1 MQARGFSFPISLS
14 FNCYKYTTF
23 FWNKQEPT
31 KLFSI
36 IYNIFFRSPD
46 PPDPPD
52 LPDLPNLRIF
62 AFVKKNYSKKNM
74 AALGRD
80 REITER
86 EKAIITAAIFN
97 GKDQTQEDW
106 DKIFLLSRN
115 GATKIQTSSR
125 GSAQSVSWKSRNAVK
140 KFHQVETE
148 RIDNIFRER
157 ENKAITD
164 LFRNKSKDEILD
176 IWGKLHES
184 DSNNGYG
191 GRTMLL
197 GAAQEGNDHEGDGNL
212 QILTGREV
220 DFRDREQFLNFLNAE
235 ANRIKDGKTR
245 LDVLK
250 MLSDLQRMKEAENGK
265 NGEIQRFYTP
275 LQCRDCELYRKAK
288 AEIESD

>member
-1 MQARGFSFPISLS
+1 
-14 FNCYKYTTF
+14 
-23 FWNKQEPT
+23 
-31 KLFSI
+31 
-36 IYNIFFRSPD
+36 
-46 PPDPPD
+46 
-52 LPDLPNLRIF
+52 
-62 AFVKKNYSKKNM
+62 M
-74 AALGRD
+74 AALGRE

-86 EKAIITAAIFN
+86 EKMIITAAIFN
-97 GKDQTQEDW
+97 GRDKTIEDW

-140 KFHQVETE
+140 KFHQIESE
-148 RIDNIFRER
+148 RIDKIFRER

-164 LFRNKSKDEILD
+164 FLRNKPKDEICSLWERLSESDQSESTSTALRSGALD
-176 IWGKLHES
+176 ATGES
-184 DSNNGYG
+184 DSSKADSLDFL
-191 GRTMLL
+191 RPL
-197 GAAQEGNDHEGDGNL
+197 
-212 QILTGREV
+212 EV

-275 LQCRDCELYRKAK
+275 LQCSECVLYRKEK
-288 AEIESD
+288 AENESD

>member
-1 MQARGFSFPISLS
+1 MQARGFSFSISLS
-14 FNCYKYTTF
+14 FNCYKYNSF
-23 FWNKQEPT
+23 FWNKQELT

-36 IYNIFFRSPD
+36 IYNIFL
-46 PPDPPD
+46 DPPD
-52 LPDLPNLRIF
+52 LRIF
-62 AFVKKNYSKKNM
+62 AITKKTNNSKNM

-97 GKDQTQEDW
+97 RKDQTQEDW

-140 KFHQVETE
+140 KFHQVESE
-148 RIDNIFRER
+148 RIDKIFRDR

-164 LFRNKSKDEILD
+164 FLRNKSKDEISD
-176 IWGKLHES
+176 IWEKINSNDTTSGDKATISPYSAS
-184 DSNNGYG
+184 DSD
-191 GRTMLL
+191 
-197 GAAQEGNDHEGDGNL
+197 NDNKGNL
-212 QILTGREV
+212 QILERLEV

-288 AEIESD
+288 VEIESD

>member
-1 MQARGFSFPISLS
+1 
-14 FNCYKYTTF
+14 
-23 FWNKQEPT
+23 
-31 KLFSI
+31 
-36 IYNIFFRSPD
+36 
-46 PPDPPD
+46 
-52 LPDLPNLRIF
+52 
-62 AFVKKNYSKKNM
+62 M
-74 AALGRD
+74 AALGRE

-97 GKDQTQEDW
+97 GRDNTAEDW

-125 GSAQSVSWKSRNAVK
+125 GSAQSVSWKSRNSVK
-140 KFHQVETE
+140 KFHQAESE
-148 RIDNIFRER
+148 RIDKIFRER

-164 LFRNKSKDEILD
+164 FLRNKSKDEISD
-176 IWGKLHES
+176 IWEKINSNDTTNGDKAGISPYSAS
-184 DSNNGYG
+184 D
-191 GRTMLL
+191 
-197 GAAQEGNDHEGDGNL
+197 NDNDGNL
-212 QILTGREV
+212 QISPGKEV

-265 NGEIQRFYTP
+265 NGEIQRFYMP
-275 LQCRDCELYRKAK
+275 LQCQDCVLYRKEK

>member
-1 MQARGFSFPISLS
+1 
-14 FNCYKYTTF
+14 
-23 FWNKQEPT
+23 
-31 KLFSI
+31 
-36 IYNIFFRSPD
+36 
-46 PPDPPD
+46 
-52 LPDLPNLRIF
+52 
-62 AFVKKNYSKKNM
+62 M

-80 REITER
+80 REIAER

-140 KFHQVETE
+140 KFHQDESE

-164 LFRNKSKDEILD
+164 LFRNKSKDEISD
-176 IWGKLHES
+176 IWEKIHES
-184 DSNNGYG
+184 DSNNGNG
-191 GRTMLL
+191 GRTLL
-197 GAAQEGNDHEGDGNL
+197 LRPAQEGNEHIGDDNL
-212 QILTGREV
+212 QILTGLEV

-275 LQCRDCELYRKAK
+275 LQCRDCELYCKAK

>member
-1 MQARGFSFPISLS
+1 
-14 FNCYKYTTF
+14 
-23 FWNKQEPT
+23 
-31 KLFSI
+31 
-36 IYNIFFRSPD
+36 
-46 PPDPPD
+46 
-52 LPDLPNLRIF
+52 
-62 AFVKKNYSKKNM
+62 M

-140 KFHQVETE
+140 KFHQAESE

-164 LFRNKSKDEILD
+164 LFSNKSKDEISD
-176 IWGKLHES
+176 IWDKLH
-184 DSNNGYG
+184 DG
-191 GRTMLL
+191 GRTLLL
-197 GAAQEGNDHEGDGNL
+197 GAAKEGNGHEGDDNL
-212 QILTGREV
+212 QILTGRREV
-220 DFRDREQFLNFLNAE
+220 DFRDREQFLNFLNDE

-275 LQCRDCELYRKAK
+275 LQCRGCELYRRAK

>member
-1 MQARGFSFPISLS
+1 
-14 FNCYKYTTF
+14 
-23 FWNKQEPT
+23 
-31 KLFSI
+31 
-36 IYNIFFRSPD
+36 
-46 PPDPPD
+46 
-52 LPDLPNLRIF
+52 
-62 AFVKKNYSKKNM
+62 M
-74 AALGRD
+74 AALGRE

-115 GATKIQTSSR
+115 GATKIQMKSR
-125 GSAQSVSWKSRNAVK
+125 GSSQSVSWKSRSAVK
-140 KFHQVETE
+140 KFHQIESE
-148 RIDNIFRER
+148 RIEKIFRER
-157 ENKAITD
+157 ENKAITEF
-164 LFRNKSKDEILD
+164 FRYKSKEEISELWEK
-176 IWGKLHES
+176 INNETTIGNGLEPSGAS
-184 DSNNGYG
+184 D
-191 GRTMLL
+191 
-197 GAAQEGNDHEGDGNL
+197 NDNDGNL
-212 QILTGREV
+212 QILPGLEV

-288 AEIESD
+288 VEIESD

>member
-1 MQARGFSFPISLS
+1 
-14 FNCYKYTTF
+14 
-23 FWNKQEPT
+23 
-31 KLFSI
+31 
-36 IYNIFFRSPD
+36 
-46 PPDPPD
+46 
-52 LPDLPNLRIF
+52 
-62 AFVKKNYSKKNM
+62 M
-74 AALGRD
+74 AALGRE

-97 GKDQTQEDW
+97 YKDQTQEDW

-115 GATKIQTSSR
+115 GATKIQVKNR
-125 GSAQSVSWKSRNAVK
+125 GSSQSVSWKSRSAVK
-140 KFHQVETE
+140 KYHQEEAE
-148 RIDNIFRER
+148 RIDKIFRDR

-164 LFRNKSKDEILD
+164 FMRNKSKDEICSL
-176 IWGKLHES
+176 WERLNES
-184 DSNNGYG
+184 DNQNESTSTAL
-191 GRTMLL
+191 RS
-197 GAAQEGNDHEGDGNL
+197 GALDATGESDNSKAGSIDFL
-212 QILTGREV
+212 QPLEV

-288 AEIESD
+288 VEIESD

>member
-1 MQARGFSFPISLS
+1 
-14 FNCYKYTTF
+14 
-23 FWNKQEPT
+23 
-31 KLFSI
+31 
-36 IYNIFFRSPD
+36 
-46 PPDPPD
+46 
-52 LPDLPNLRIF
+52 
-62 AFVKKNYSKKNM
+62 M
-74 AALGRD
+74 AALGRE

-86 EKAIITAAIFN
+86 EKMIITAAIFN
-97 GKDQTQEDW
+97 GRDKTAEDW
-106 DKIFLLSRN
+106 DRIFLLSRN

-140 KFHQVETE
+140 KFHQIESE
-148 RIDNIFRER
+148 RICRIFRER

-164 LFRNKSKDEILD
+164 FLLNKSKDEI
-176 IWGKLHES
+176 S
-184 DSNNGYG
+184 DLWEKINSNDTTNGNNAE
-191 GRTMLL
+191 MMPP
-197 GAAQEGNDHEGDGNL
+197 GASDNDGNL
-212 QILTGREV
+212 QILPGLEV

-288 AEIESD
+288 AKIESD

>member
-1 MQARGFSFPISLS
+1 
-14 FNCYKYTTF
+14 
-23 FWNKQEPT
+23 
-31 KLFSI
+31 
-36 IYNIFFRSPD
+36 
-46 PPDPPD
+46 
-52 LPDLPNLRIF
+52 
-62 AFVKKNYSKKNM
+62 M

-97 GKDQTQEDW
+97 RKDQTQEDW

-140 KFHQVETE
+140 KFHQAESE
-148 RIDNIFRER
+148 RIDKIFRDR

-164 LFRNKSKDEILD
+164 FLKNKSKDEISD
-176 IWGKLHES
+176 IWEKIN
-184 DSNNGYG
+184 SNNDTTSGDKAGIFSYS
-191 GRTMLL
+191 
-197 GAAQEGNDHEGDGNL
+197 ASDNDNKGNL
-212 QILTGREV
+212 QILPRLEV

>member
-1 MQARGFSFPISLS
+1 MP
-14 FNCYKYTTF
+14 
-23 FWNKQEPT
+23 
-31 KLFSI
+31 
-36 IYNIFFRSPD
+36 
-46 PPDPPD
+46 
-52 LPDLPNLRIF
+52 
-62 AFVKKNYSKKNM
+62 
-74 AALGRD
+74 ALGRE

-97 GKDQTQEDW
+97 GKDQTLEEW

-115 GATKIQTSSR
+115 GATKIQVKSR
-125 GSAQSVSWKSRNAVK
+125 GSSQSVSWKSRSAVK
-140 KFHQVETE
+140 KFHQEESE
-148 RIDNIFRER
+148 RIDKIFRDR

-164 LFRNKSKDEILD
+164 FIRNKSKDEICSLWERLNESD
-176 IWGKLHES
+176 NTALRFGATDATGES
-184 DSNNGYG
+184 DSNNS
-191 GRTMLL
+191 
-197 GAAQEGNDHEGDGNL
+197 DNL
-212 QILTGREV
+212 QFLQPLEI

-275 LQCRDCELYRKAK
+275 LQCSECVLYRKAS

>member
-1 MQARGFSFPISLS
+1 
-14 FNCYKYTTF
+14 
-23 FWNKQEPT
+23 
-31 KLFSI
+31 
-36 IYNIFFRSPD
+36 
-46 PPDPPD
+46 
-52 LPDLPNLRIF
+52 
-62 AFVKKNYSKKNM
+62 M

-140 KFHQVETE
+140 KFHQAESE

-164 LFRNKSKDEILD
+164 FFKNKSKDEISD
-176 IWGKLHES
+176 IWEKINNNDTTNGDKAGIS
-184 DSNNGYG
+184 PYNASNND
-191 GRTMLL
+191 
-197 GAAQEGNDHEGDGNL
+197 NDGNL
-212 QILTGREV
+212 QILPGLEV

>member
-1 MQARGFSFPISLS
+1 
-14 FNCYKYTTF
+14 
-23 FWNKQEPT
+23 
-31 KLFSI
+31 
-36 IYNIFFRSPD
+36 
-46 PPDPPD
+46 
-52 LPDLPNLRIF
+52 
-62 AFVKKNYSKKNM
+62 M
-74 AALGRD
+74 AALGRE

-115 GATKIQTSSR
+115 GATKIQMKSR
-125 GSAQSVSWKSRNAVK
+125 GSSQSVSWKSRLAVK
-140 KFHQVETE
+140 KFHQIESE
-148 RIDNIFRER
+148 RIEKIFRER
-157 ENKAITD
+157 ENKAITEF
-164 LFRNKSKDEILD
+164 FRYKSKEEISELWEK
-176 IWGKLHES
+176 INNETTIGNGLEPSGAS
-184 DSNNGYG
+184 D
-191 GRTMLL
+191 
-197 GAAQEGNDHEGDGNL
+197 NDNDGNL
-212 QILTGREV
+212 QILPGLEV

-288 AEIESD
+288 VESD

>member
-1 MQARGFSFPISLS
+1 
-14 FNCYKYTTF
+14 
-23 FWNKQEPT
+23 
-31 KLFSI
+31 
-36 IYNIFFRSPD
+36 
-46 PPDPPD
+46 
-52 LPDLPNLRIF
+52 
-62 AFVKKNYSKKNM
+62 M
-74 AALGRD
+74 AALGRE

-115 GATKIQTSSR
+115 GATKIQMKSR
-125 GSAQSVSWKSRNAVK
+125 GSSQSVSWKSRSAVK
-140 KFHQVETE
+140 KFHQIESE
-148 RIDNIFRER
+148 RIEKIFRER
-157 ENKAITD
+157 ENKAVTEF
-164 LFRNKSKDEILD
+164 FRYKSKEEISELWEK
-176 IWGKLHES
+176 INNETTIGNGLEPSGAS
-184 DSNNGYG
+184 D
-191 GRTMLL
+191 
-197 GAAQEGNDHEGDGNL
+197 NDNDGNL
-212 QILTGREV
+212 QILPRLEV

>member
-1 MQARGFSFPISLS
+1 
-14 FNCYKYTTF
+14 
-23 FWNKQEPT
+23 
-31 KLFSI
+31 
-36 IYNIFFRSPD
+36 
-46 PPDPPD
+46 
-52 LPDLPNLRIF
+52 
-62 AFVKKNYSKKNM
+62 M
-74 AALGRD
+74 AALGRE

-86 EKAIITAAIFN
+86 EKMIITAAIFN
-97 GKDQTQEDW
+97 GRDKTAEDW

-140 KFHQVETE
+140 KFHQIESE
-148 RIDNIFRER
+148 RIDKIFRDC

-164 LFRNKSKDEILD
+164 FLRNKSKDEICSLWERLNERDQNESTSTAQKLRALD
-176 IWGKLHES
+176 ATGES
-184 DSNNGYG
+184 DNSN
-191 GRTMLL
+191 
-197 GAAQEGNDHEGDGNL
+197 ADGIDFL
-212 QILTGREV
+212 QPLEV

-275 LQCRDCELYRKAK
+275 LQCSECVLYRKEK
-288 AEIESD
+288 AEIERD